1 MEKKFIKN
9 PIENM
14 TLGTVEKAANQL
26 EGNRFKGLRGTF

>member
-14 TLGTVEKAANQL
+14 MLGAVEKAANQL
-26 EGNRFKGLRGTF
+26 LGSKFKGLRETF